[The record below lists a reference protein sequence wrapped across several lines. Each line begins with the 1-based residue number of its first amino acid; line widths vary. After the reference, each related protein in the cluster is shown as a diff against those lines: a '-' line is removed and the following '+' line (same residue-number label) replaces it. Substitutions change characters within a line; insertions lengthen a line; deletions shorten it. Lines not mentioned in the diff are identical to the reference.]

1 MSFGQ
6 VEGIVSG
13 AGGGTPWYLGNS
25 FQTVL
30 LIAAVGATTLLMLY
44 PAADEALAASLP
56 ETEPQNIVVV
66 DEQPQQAPADE
77 TNTETLNIDSTP
89 TKSQTLEDPAVEEV
103 VASNEEDTSPT
114 LEPETPVEELS
125 PTVEV
130 SEEKQEELNSGDDEG
145 DTTPIVEE
153 QPVEEEKS
161 EYVSRNTVLENAL
174 VDELVKSGL
183 VSDPDNFY
191 LKLTSRTLK
200 VNGEKLSRDAH
211 MSLRNLFESTA
222 DKELAA
228 GSYVILEKVGG
239 QSKLDMK
246 ITDFE

>member
-1 MSFGQ
+1 MSFGK

-44 PAADEALAASLP
+44 PAADEAVAASLP
-56 ETEPQNIVVV
+56 ETEPQNIMIV
-66 DEQPQQAPADE
+66 DEQEQLAPAEE

-89 TKSQTLEDPAVEEV
+89 TQTQTQDNSTVEEV
-103 VASNEEDTSPT
+103 VASQEEDASPT
-114 LEPETPVEELS
+114 MEPTEEEES
-125 PTVEV
+125 PSAEATED
-130 SEEKQEELNSGDDEG
+130 KQEEVNSGEDGGQDI
-145 DTTPIVEE
+145 TPVVDE

-183 VSDPDNFY
+183 VDDPDNFY
-191 LKLTSRTLK
+191 LKLTSRSLK